1 MKILVAHYFF
11 SIYSIEVPDLYW
23 TTFVV
28 NFLGLVLALW
38 LGLYLVTRNSK
49 YWIAWLT
56 AFTLW
61 SMAGLF
67 LNILLA
73 INPPPQEIYR
83 FDWMRF
89 MFPFW
94 PTESL
99 AGSANSWLQG
109 WSVTPA
115 VAFWHNVTI
124 LMRPGRLTL
133 WRWTRILTG
142 YFLAVLAIVVQA
154 KAPILFAAQ
163 DSNPLYLNSM
173 KPGVW
178 YPFFGT
184 ALIVLTGACVLNLIR
199 SARFAQV
206 RILRKQ
212 LLFMAAAT
220 LIAGLTGPLSF
231 VSSAM
236 GFPVPIVGMSLLL
249 AVPVVVIGVG
259 VVRYSALMAGR
270 TIQHDFFY
278 NLAGLVLIMLV
289 YGLASWILVQVYR
302 APAVV
307 MILIPVLAVVT
318 HSLMI
323 PMFRLLDHLFYHTET
338 RQLRSNL
345 QRLVRQVGEGSGLE
359 ENLGRAL
366 ETLCSSVQA
375 TYGLIIT
382 FEQASLHLAAA
393 YQWQQ
398 DEPSVRMDEVSA
410 DDVVQLSP
418 GQFQPPLEEAAL
430 LVPLYGGAEQLGA
443 LILGRPVNGL
453 RYAVEDVESLLAP
466 TDRIAELISI
476 AHRKAD
482 NLARIAQLAEDQPA
496 PAVDQVHPI
505 HVDTVETA
513 LRNLNDYAFLGDTS
527 LAHLK
532 LVNSRLA
539 QGQVTHLERGKQ
551 VHAILVEAIDKLR
564 PDETPLRDP
573 PPPEWYP
580 YSILKDAY
588 VEERPNR
595 DIMLDLYISEGTFNR
610 TRRAAI
616 RSVARALGEMES
628 TFAWQIDF

>member
-1 MKILVAHYFF
+1 MLFRRQLSIAVYFF
-11 SIYSIEVPDLYW
+11 SIYSIGVPDFYW
-23 TTFVV
+23 VTFLV
-28 NFLGLVLALW
+28 NLLGLVLALW
-38 LGLYLVTRNSK
+38 LGLYLVTRNSQ

-83 FDWMRF
+83 LDWMRF

-109 WSVTPA
+109 WSVTPS
-115 VAFWHNVTI
+115 VAFWHHVTI
-124 LMRPGRLTL
+124 LMRPGKITT

-142 YFLAVLAIVVQA
+142 YLLAVVAIIVQA
-154 KAPILFAAQ
+154 KAPILMVSQ
-163 DSNPLYLNSM
+163 DSDPLYLNSM

-178 YPFFGT
+178 YPFFGI
-184 ALIVLTGACVLNLIR
+184 ALIVLTWACVLNLIR
-199 SARFAQV
+199 SARSAEV
-206 RILRKQ
+206 RVLRKQ
-212 LLFMAAAT
+212 LLYMATAT

-231 VSSAM
+231 ISSAM
-236 GFPVPIVGMSLLL
+236 GVPVPIVGMSLLL
-249 AVPVVVIGVG
+249 VVPVVVIGVG
-259 VVRYSALMAGR
+259 VVRYSALMSGR

-278 NLAGLVLIMLV
+278 NLAGLVLIVLV
-289 YGLASWILVQVYR
+289 YGLASWILVQAYR
-302 APAVV
+302 APAVIIV
-307 MILIPVLAVVT
+307 LIPVLAVVT

-345 QRLVRQVGEGSGLE
+345 QRLVRQVSESSGLE

-366 ETLCSSVQA
+366 ETLCISVQA
-375 TYGLIIT
+375 TFGLIIT
-382 FEQASLHLAAA
+382 FEQQNLPLTAA
-393 YQWQQ
+393 YRWQE
-398 DEPSVRMDEVSA
+398 DGLGLKMEVVCA

-430 LVPLYGGAEQLGA
+430 LVPLYGDAEQLGA

-453 RYAVEDVESLLAP
+453 RYAAEDVESLLAP
-466 TDRIAELISI
+466 SDRIGEIISV
-476 AHRKAD
+476 AHRRAE
-482 NLARIAQLAEDQPA
+482 NLSRIAQLVKDQPA
-496 PAVDQVHPI
+496 LAVDQAHPI
-505 HVDTVETA
+505 PVETVEAA
-513 LRNLNDYAFLGDTS
+513 LRNLNDYVFLADTG
-527 LAHLK
+527 LAQLE
-532 LVNSRLA
+532 LVNSRLPLEK
-539 QGQVTHLERGKQ
+539 VTHLERGKK
-551 VHAILVEAIDKLR
+551 VHALLLETIDRLR
-564 PDETPLRDP
+564 PEETPLRDP
-573 PPPEWYP
+573 PPREWYA
-580 YSILKDAY
+580 YLILKDAY
-588 VEERPNR
+588 LEERPNR

-616 RSVARALGEMES
+616 RSVARALEEMEMN
-628 TFAWQIDF
+628 FD